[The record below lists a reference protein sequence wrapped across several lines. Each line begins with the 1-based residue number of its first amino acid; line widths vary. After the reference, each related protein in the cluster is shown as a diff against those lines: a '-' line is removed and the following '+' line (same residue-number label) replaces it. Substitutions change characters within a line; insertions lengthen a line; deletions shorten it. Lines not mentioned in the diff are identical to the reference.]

1 MADTKVSLK
10 ILIDTKKGMVGCLG
24 NLYDS
29 IENLS
34 QTYILPNQD
43 KDSLLKP
50 NAPALS
56 QGPLL
61 LTSDAQVPTSSKK
74 FYICSA
80 VIESSSD
87 EGGFVRGVVTY
98 MVMDDLVVKP
108 MSTISSITL
117 LNKFNVKE
125 VGFEAAEGIT
135 AVQGSLNWPLPWED
149 RGLIK
154 HSIENDSLDF
164 ESFWGTD
171 DGFCFTPPYFDS
183 VD

>member
-56 QGPLL
+56 HGPLL

-80 VIESSSD
+80 VIE
-87 EGGFVRGVVTY
+87 VWL
-98 MVMDDLVVKP
+98 M
-108 MSTISSITL
+108 ITL
-117 LNKFNVKE
+117 PLALVA
-125 VGFEAAEGIT
+125 GAAQ
-135 AVQGSLNWPLPWED
+135 AL
-149 RGLIK
+149 R
-154 HSIENDSLDF
+154 
-164 ESFWGTD
+164 
-171 DGFCFTPPYFDS
+171 
-183 VD
+183 